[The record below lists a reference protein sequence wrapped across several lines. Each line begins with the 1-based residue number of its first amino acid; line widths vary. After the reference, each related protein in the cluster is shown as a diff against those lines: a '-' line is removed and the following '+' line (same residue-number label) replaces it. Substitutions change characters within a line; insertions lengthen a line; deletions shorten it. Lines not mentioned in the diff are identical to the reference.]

1 MPQIK
6 SLSDFNRNQNAM
18 IEELEKTGEPLY
30 LTRNGS
36 ACLVVMDSAAFDKA
50 MSFRDELHEQE
61 LRTYRGIMRGYEQCL
76 NGETTSADYVFS
88 RIRANHGWEDE

>member
-1 MPQIK
+1 MPRIK

-18 IEELEKTGEPLY
+18 IEELEETREPLY

-36 ACLVVMDSAAFDKA
+36 ACLVVMDSDAFDEA
-50 MSFRDELHEQE
+50 MSLRDELREQE

-76 NGETTSADYVFS
+76 NGEVTPVEYAFS
-88 RIRANHGWEDE
+88 RIRENHGWDGE